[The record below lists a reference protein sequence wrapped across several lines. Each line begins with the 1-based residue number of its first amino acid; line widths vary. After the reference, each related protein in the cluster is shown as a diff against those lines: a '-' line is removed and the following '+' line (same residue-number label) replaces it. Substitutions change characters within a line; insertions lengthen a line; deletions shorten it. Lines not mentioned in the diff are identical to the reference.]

1 VQDFLL
7 FRHSSQNTNIKEDK
21 LIDVCKALSLPPFVQ
36 IEINFLKE
44 YLLLMAPIAQSI
56 DILQGDQTCCLG
68 FVLPTLTT
76 LKKKLQRPELKHA
89 NALRDSLLQG
99 INKRFDSY
107 FQDKEFLLAAVTHPR
122 FKLSWLDDST
132 LRARCTELLEDAVN
146 VLAEKN
152 AASATASQPTG
163 KPHQSDASDSDDFFS
178 FKDTGPSQIQDHLAY
193 LNDKDKELH
202 MLDRHVNVK
211 PLFIR
216 YNTTLPSSAPVER
229 LFSSGAIILSKRRS
243 RLSDTLF
250 EKLLLLKVNKH
261 FW

>member
-7 FRHSSQNTNIKEDK
+7 FRHSSENTNIKEDK
-21 LIDVCKALSLPPFVQ
+21 LINACKALSSPPFVQ

-107 FQDKEFLLAAVTHPR
+107 FQDRV
-122 FKLSWLDDST
+122 
-132 LRARCTELLEDAVN
+132 
-146 VLAEKN
+146 
-152 AASATASQPTG
+152 PTG
-163 KPHQSDASDSDDFFS
+163 SC
-178 FKDTGPSQIQDHLAY
+178 DTPSIQAVMVRR
-193 LNDKDKELH
+193 LH
-202 MLDRHVNVK
+202 
-211 PLFIR
+211 F
-216 YNTTLPSSAPVER
+216 TSSMY
-229 LFSSGAIILSKRRS
+229 
-243 RLSDTLF
+243 
-250 EKLLLLKVNKH
+250 
-261 FW
+261 

>member
-146 VLAEKN
+146 VLAEKKR
-152 AASATASQPTG
+152 S
-163 KPHQSDASDSDDFFS
+163 FS
-178 FKDTGPSQIQDHLAY
+178 YS
-193 LNDKDKELH
+193 
-202 MLDRHVNVK
+202 
-211 PLFIR
+211 
-216 YNTTLPSSAPVER
+216 
-229 LFSSGAIILSKRRS
+229 
-243 RLSDTLF
+243 
-250 EKLLLLKVNKH
+250 
-261 FW
+261 